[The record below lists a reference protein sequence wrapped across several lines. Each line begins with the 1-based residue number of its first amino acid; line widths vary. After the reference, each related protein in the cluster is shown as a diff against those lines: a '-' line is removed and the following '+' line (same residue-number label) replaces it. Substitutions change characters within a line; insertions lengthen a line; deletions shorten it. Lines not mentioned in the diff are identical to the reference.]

1 MEIDRVAK
9 TQQEIERAIPEFS
22 HIRQRPGVLVSLSK
36 SLMRD
41 KTAMLGFV
49 LVLLAIFCALL
60 APYLAPHAP
69 SEQNLRNSLRP
80 PVWEAG
86 GLPEHPLGTDHLGRD
101 ILSRVIYGSRVSLI
115 IGFGATVLGAV
126 LGSVLG
132 LVSGYSERWIGE
144 VVMRLVDIQFSV
156 PAILLAVAL
165 AVLLRPSVFNVI
177 LIFTVSGYPLFA
189 RVVRSEVL
197 AIKERD
203 YVESARCIGASST
216 RILFRHVLPNIWN
229 LVIVV
234 SSLQVGALI
243 IAEAGLGFLGLSV
256 PPNVPSWGNMLSNGR
271 DFVSVAWW
279 LATFPGLAI
288 TITVLGVNFVG
299 DWLRD
304 VLDPRR
310 VQA

>member
-1 MEIDRVAK
+1 
-9 TQQEIERAIPEFS
+9 
-22 HIRQRPGVLVSLSK
+22 
-36 SLMRD
+36 
-41 KTAMLGFV
+41 
-49 LVLLAIFCALL
+49 
-60 APYLAPHAP
+60 
-69 SEQNLRNSLRP
+69 
-80 PVWEAG
+80 
-86 GLPEHPLGTDHLGRD
+86 
-101 ILSRVIYGSRVSLI
+101 
-115 IGFGATVLGAV
+115 
-126 LGSVLG
+126 
-132 LVSGYSERWIGE
+132 
-144 VVMRLVDIQFSV
+144 MRLVDIQFSV